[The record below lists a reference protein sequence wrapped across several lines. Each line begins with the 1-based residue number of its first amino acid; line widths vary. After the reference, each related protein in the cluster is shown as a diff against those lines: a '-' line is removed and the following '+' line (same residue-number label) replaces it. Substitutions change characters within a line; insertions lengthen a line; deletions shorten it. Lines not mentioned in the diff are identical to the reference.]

1 MRFLPPS
8 ASPAATL
15 ILTARGLRAV
25 VDGCISV
32 VLPAYLLALG
42 LGALQIGVLSTAT
55 LLGSA
60 VLTLAVGFRGARAGL
75 RTLLL
80 ATSALM
86 IATGCGFALA
96 DGFAFLL
103 LIAFVGTLNPSAGDV
118 SVFLPLEQAALS
130 ETVGARERTAL
141 FARYSLIGSLFGAA
155 GTLLAIVPDWLASAL
170 QADPLPLFRATFM
183 FYAAI
188 ALAAGLVYRRLPPDH
203 VMPRPDGRS
212 ALGPS
217 KAIVL
222 KLATLFSVDAFA
234 GGLVIQSLL
243 ALWLFQNFGLSVSEA
258 ATIFFAT
265 NLFSAISY
273 LVAVPIARR
282 IGLVNTMVFTHLPA
296 NACLMVLPFVADLA
310 LAIALLLV
318 RSLLSQMDVPT
329 RTSYVMAVVTPAE
342 RPAAAGV
349 TAVPRSLASALGPSL
364 GGYLLGLGGFA
375 WPFLLGGA
383 LKAAYD
389 IALLFMFR
397 NVKPPEEH

>member
-1 MRFLPPS
+1 MLLLPPT
-8 ASPAATL
+8 ASQAASL
-15 ILTARGLRAV
+15 ILAARGLRAV

-32 VLPAYLLALG
+32 VLPAYLLSLG
-42 LGALQIGVLSTAT
+42 FGALQIGVLSTAT

-60 VLTLAVGFRGARAGL
+60 LLTLAIGFRGARGGL

-80 ATSALM
+80 ASTALM

-96 DGFAFLL
+96 DGFWFLL
-103 LIAFVGTLNPSAGDV
+103 LIAFVGTLNPSSGDV
-118 SVFLPLEQAALS
+118 SIFLPLEQAALS
-130 ETVGARERTAL
+130 GTVGDRDRTAL
-141 FARYSLIGSLFGAA
+141 FARYSLVGSLCGAA
-155 GTLLAIVPDWLASAL
+155 GTLLAAVPDRLAEAL
-170 QADPLPLFRATFM
+170 QADLSSLFRATFV
-183 FYAAI
+183 FYAVI
-188 ALAAGLVYRRLPPDH
+188 GLVVGLVYRRLRPDH
-203 VMPRPDGRS
+203 AARRRDGRS
-212 ALGPS
+212 SLGPS

-222 KLATLFSVDAFA
+222 KLAGLFSVDAFA

-243 ALWLFQNFGLSVSEA
+243 ALWLFQAFGLSVSEA
-258 ATIFFAT
+258 AIIFFAT
-265 NLFSAISY
+265 NLLSAVSY
-273 LVAVPIARR
+273 LVAARIAMR

-296 NACLMVLPFVADLA
+296 NACLIALPFVDDLA
-310 LAIALLLV
+310 LAIALLLM

-329 RTSYVMAVVTPAE
+329 RISYVMAVVTPAE

-375 WPFLLGGA
+375 WPLLLAGA

-389 IALLFMFR
+389 VALLFMFR

>member
-1 MRFLPPS
+1 MRFLPRS

-15 ILTARGLRAV
+15 VLIARGLRAV

-42 LGALQIGVLSTAT
+42 FGALQIGVLSTAT

-60 VLTLAVGFRGARAGL
+60 LLTLAVGFLGLRGGL

-80 ATSALM
+80 ASTALM

-96 DGFAFLL
+96 DGFWFLL
-103 LIAFVGTLNPSAGDV
+103 LIAFVGTLNPSSGDV

-130 ETVGARERTAL
+130 GSVGDRERTAL
-141 FARYSLIGSLFGAA
+141 FARYSLIGSLCGAA
-155 GTLLAIVPDWLASAL
+155 GTLLATVPDQLATAL
-170 QADPLPLFRATFM
+170 QADPSSLFRVTFV

-188 ALAAGLVYRRLPPDH
+188 GLAAGLVYRRLPPDH
-203 VMPRPDGRS
+203 AVPRSDGRS
-212 ALGPS
+212 TLGAS

-222 KLATLFSVDAFA
+222 KLASLFSVDAFA

-265 NLFSAISY
+265 NLLSAISY
-273 LVAVPIARR
+273 LVAARIAER
-282 IGLVNTMVFTHLPA
+282 IGLVNTIVFTHLPA
-296 NACLMVLPFVADLA
+296 NACLIALPFVDDLA
-310 LAIALLLV
+310 LAIALLLA

-342 RPAAAGV
+342 RAAAAGV
-349 TAVPRSLASALGPSL
+349 TAVPRSLAAALGPSL
-364 GGYLLGLGGFA
+364 GGYLLGLSGFA
-375 WPFLLGGA
+375 WPLLLGGA

-389 IALLFMFR
+389 VAFLFMFR
-397 NVKPPEEH
+397 KVKPPEEH